1 MVRFGRAAG
10 VAVAV
15 TCIALGA
22 SFAAPTRAEEAANTS
37 SVPYTAHAASAPV
50 LSAAANQDVIAE
62 LPKTGA
68 VESDL
73 PAPVAMHAVATLQPE
88 PAQNSESQPSA
99 KPLGELVADYA
110 SSDAADD
117 ELECLATAVYFES
130 KSEPLAGQLAVAK
143 VIINRT
149 HSIRFPASICGVV
162 KQRGQFSFVSR
173 GHLPA
178 VPRASTHWRTA
189 VAIATIARQ
198 QLSQGNKAETALYF
212 HARRVSPS
220 WHLVRVGAIGNHVFY
235 R

>member
-10 VAVAV
+10 IAVAV

-22 SFAAPTRAEEAANTS
+22 SFAAPTRAEEAANAS

-62 LPKTGA
+62 LPKTGV

-88 PAQNSESQPSA
+88 PAQDSEPQPSA

-149 HSIRFPASICGVV
+149 HSVRFPATICGVV
-162 KQRGQFSFVSR
+162 KQRGQFSFVSG
-173 GHLPA
+173 GHLPS
-178 VPRASTHWRTA
+178 VPRASAHWRTA

-198 QLSQGNKAETALYF
+198 QLSQGNTAETALYF
-212 HARRVSPS
+212 HARRVSPG